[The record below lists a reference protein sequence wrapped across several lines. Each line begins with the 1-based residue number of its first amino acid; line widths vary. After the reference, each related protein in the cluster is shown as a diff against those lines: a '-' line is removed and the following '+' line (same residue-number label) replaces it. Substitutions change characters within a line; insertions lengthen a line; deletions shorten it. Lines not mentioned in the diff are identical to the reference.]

1 MTANLVLRREFLKLS
16 GVAGILAAGRAPAFA
31 QGTSLHF
38 LQWSHF
44 VPAADAVFEAQAREF
59 GKQAGVDGKIERIN
73 QNDLQA
79 RATAAIQSGSRPDIM
94 GLANNQS
101 HPYESAMV
109 DVTDVAAG
117 DGSKETGW
125 DDY

>member
-1 MTANLVLRREFLKLS
+1 MTANPVLRREFLKLS

-59 GKQAGVDGKIERIN
+59 GKQAGVDVKIERIN

-79 RATAAIQSGSRPDIM
+79 RATAAIQSGSGPDIM
-94 GLANNQS
+94 VLRSEEHTSELQ
-101 HPYESAMV
+101 
-109 DVTDVAAG
+109 
-117 DGSKETGW
+117 
-125 DDY
+125 

>member
-1 MTANLVLRREFLKLS
+1 MTANPVLRREFLKLS

-59 GKQAGVDGKIERIN
+59 GKQAGGAAENERT
-73 QNDLQA
+73 QQKKPPAPPAGPPHRRAPPPPRPSLVA
-79 RATAAIQSGSRPDIM
+79 RSSP
-94 GLANNQS
+94 
-101 HPYESAMV
+101 
-109 DVTDVAAG
+109 
-117 DGSKETGW
+117 
-125 DDY
+125 